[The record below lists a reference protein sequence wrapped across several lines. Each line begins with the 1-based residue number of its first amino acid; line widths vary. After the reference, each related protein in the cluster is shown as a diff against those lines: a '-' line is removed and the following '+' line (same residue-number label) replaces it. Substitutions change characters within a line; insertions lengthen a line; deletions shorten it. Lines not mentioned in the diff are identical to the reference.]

1 MGAAA
6 VFPLLRH
13 CAASRRVRPGERGQR
28 RSVDEENSEGLGVWE
43 ETVSFPQRDYA
54 RDGRDGGNKT
64 NSSALVKEVKE
75 QEERVGEEVN

>member
-1 MGAAA
+1 M
-6 VFPLLRH
+6 
-13 CAASRRVRPGERGQR
+13 
-28 RSVDEENSEGLGVWE
+28 DEENSEGLGVWE